1 MKKKL
6 AHIYKRIKPVAI
18 RLFKWKIKFL
28 KQFGLTI
35 LGIILI
41 VGLSFWAG
49 ASYQEKKIDNAKKK
63 SGPASTAA
71 RSYRATITDI
81 KGAQIT
87 VKSSTNGVA
96 QKYKI
101 TPSTV
106 ITDKGKPAKI
116 DALKK
121 DQQLVVYPDRA
132 DTALLERIIIN
143 PTAPANNSRP
153 SSIPVLPKTTTPSAK
168 KS

>member
-6 AHIYKRIKPVAI
+6 THIYKKIRPVAI

-49 ASYQEKKIDNAKKK
+49 ASYQEKKMENAKKK
-63 SGPASTAA
+63 AGPASVAA

-87 VKSSTNGVA
+87 VKSSTNGVV

-106 ITDKGKPAKI
+106 ITDKGKTAKI
-116 DALKK
+116 DVLKK
-121 DQQLVVYPDRA
+121 EQQLVVYPDRA
-132 DTALLERIIIN
+132 DTTLLERIVIN
-143 PTAPANNSRP
+143 PTTPTNNSRP
-153 SSIPVLPKTTTPSAK
+153 NSIPAIPKTTSPPAK